1 MRRRRGEPLDLLT
14 WCAAVSVLA
23 VAAGCSQQPDF
34 DVIVRGGTIY
44 DGTGELSGVRQADVG
59 ITGDRIRV
67 VGNLGTS
74 RGTIEIN
81 ATGKA
86 VAPGFI
92 DAQSRSGITLLAN
105 GEGDSH
111 LRQGITSEILADGS
125 PALWTSSTAT
135 SPTLE
140 RYGVTFDWNGLAGYF
155 AKLEARGTAINVGTL
170 IPLSL
175 ARTAAAPSTFI
186 DAAMRDG
193 AFGVVDDVNAGA
205 EELSAAAASAGRSAG
220 IAMVH
225 ADNQAVATDDG
236 MVGLGMQVRRLVIA
250 DVPGAAPTVQASE
263 LIGRIAR
270 ALSRKADVMATAVP
284 YSPAPG
290 ESDAG
295 AREALKFGSTLV
307 VTDAAATSAAANK
320 DDVGPAAFGA
330 FPRWLAMT
338 REDGHIELREAVRRA
353 TSAAAALYDLPRR
366 GIVRE
371 GYFADIVVFDP
382 MTVADR
388 ASFEKPNEYPV
399 GINYVIVNGVV
410 ELTPQGAT
418 GARAGTRLLRRSPNR

>member
-1 MRRRRGEPLDLLT
+1 MRRRRGPLPLVIL
-14 WCAAVSVLA
+14 CGAVSVLA
-23 VAAGCSQQPDF
+23 SAAGCSQQADF
-34 DVIVRGGTIY
+34 DVIVRGGTVY
-44 DGTGELSGVRQADVG
+44 DGTGERSGVRQADVG
-59 ITGDRIRV
+59 ISGDRIRAI
-67 VGNLGTS
+67 GDLGTR
-74 RGTIEIN
+74 RGAVEID
-81 ATGKA
+81 ASGKA

-92 DAQSRSGITLLAN
+92 DAQSRSGITLLAD

-125 PALWTSSTAT
+125 PALWTASTAT
-135 SPTLE
+135 SPILE

-155 AKLEARGTAINVGTL
+155 AKLESGGTAINVGTL
-170 IPLSL
+170 VPLSL
-175 ARTAAAPSTFI
+175 ARTAGNASTFI
-186 DAAMRDG
+186 DTAMRDG
-193 AFGVVDDVNAGA
+193 AFGIVDDVDTDAQ
-205 EELSAAAASAGRSAG
+205 ELSAAAASAGRSAG

-225 ADNQAVATDDG
+225 ADNQVVASDDA

-250 DVPGAAPTVQASE
+250 DVSRAGPTIQASE

-284 YSPAPG
+284 YASAQG

-295 AREALKFGSTLV
+295 TREALKFGSTLV

-320 DDVGPAAFGA
+320 EDVRPAAFGA

-338 REDGHIELREAVRRA
+338 REDGRTELREAVRRA

-366 GIVRE
+366 GIIRE
-371 GYFADIVVFDP
+371 DYYADIVVFDP
-382 MTVADR
+382 MIVADR

-399 GINYVIVNGVV
+399 GINYVIVNGVI
-410 ELTPQGAT
+410 ELTPQGVT